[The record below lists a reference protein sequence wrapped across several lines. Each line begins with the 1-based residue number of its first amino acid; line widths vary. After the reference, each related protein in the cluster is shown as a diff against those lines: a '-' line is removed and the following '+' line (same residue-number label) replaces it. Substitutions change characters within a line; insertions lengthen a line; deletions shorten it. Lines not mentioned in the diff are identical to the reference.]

1 MRQRIVPQDIEIR
14 EKLKKIFV
22 SRRKRWLTRGAF
34 IRYNTARIFC
44 RPQFRKNLLLGRE
57 SRLESEDLY
66 SQPQK
71 SSGRVFSRR
80 ASFDF
85 LAIHR
90 VLLQNS
96 PRLAR
101 KSLAHPEF
109 SVMNTDSKLR
119 RCPPCFVPIS
129 PKSVSAPRS
138 TASASV
144 WRPATAARCWP
155 AAAPRAASA

>member
-1 MRQRIVPQDIEIR
+1 MRQRIVPQDIEIG
-14 EKLKKIFV
+14 KKYKKIFV

-57 SRLESEDLY
+57 SRLESENLY

-71 SSGRVFSRR
+71 SSGRVFSRH

-90 VLLQNS
+90 VLLRKFAS
-96 PRLAR
+96 SCEKIPRPSR
-101 KSLAHPEF
+101 IFGYEYRF
-109 SVMNTDSKLR
+109 
-119 RCPPCFVPIS
+119 
-129 PKSVSAPRS
+129 
-138 TASASV
+138 
-144 WRPATAARCWP
+144 
-155 AAAPRAASA
+155 